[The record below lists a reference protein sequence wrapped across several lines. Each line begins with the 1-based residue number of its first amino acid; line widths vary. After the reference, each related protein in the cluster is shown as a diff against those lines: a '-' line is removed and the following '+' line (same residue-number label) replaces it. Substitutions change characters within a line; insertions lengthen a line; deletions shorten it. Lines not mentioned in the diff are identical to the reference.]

1 MQFNAS
7 TGKWEPKTP
16 ILEVLNYFTSY
27 CNIAIV
33 SMVNVGG
40 FIPVFTNTT
49 GYVTKLAG
57 DFATITNSTTLTF
70 ARTGVYSINLIA
82 QGSVN
87 QSNPRMYKNG
97 SLLVYGTR
105 TEANNSGGINVIL
118 SFNATDF
125 IQFDNDVST
134 TENYQNLTLSI

>member
-1 MQFNAS
+1 MKDYRTLATLEDTGILTPANGNLLTYNSLNGKWENKVKPTYTIEEQQDYTTGAAKANLDIMQFNAS

-82 QGSVN
+82 
-87 QSNPRMYKNG
+87 
-97 SLLVYGTR
+97 
-105 TEANNSGGINVIL
+105 
-118 SFNATDF
+118 
-125 IQFDNDVST
+125 
-134 TENYQNLTLSI
+134 